1 MNEKIETTKIGEKK
15 YENKSKNYT
24 RRLPN
29 IELFQSV
36 SKDGRYQIVKRVET
50 FVIPIN
56 YIKTVMGE
64 TKGTGKQIASK
75 NE

>member
-1 MNEKIETTKIGEKK
+1 MSEQNNETKQKDK
-15 YENKSKNYT
+15 NDKKNYT

-29 IELFQSV
+29 IELFQSI

-56 YIKTVMGE
+56 YIKKVMGE
-64 TKGTGKQIASK
+64 AQILPSENAS
-75 NE
+75 EHE

>member
-1 MNEKIETTKIGEKK
+1 MSKQEQTNQKKDNDEK
-15 YENKSKNYT
+15 KNYT

-29 IELFQSV
+29 IELFQSI

-56 YIKTVMGE
+56 YIKRVME
-64 TKGTGKQIASK
+64 EEKQPTKTALAES
-75 NE
+75 E

>member
-1 MNEKIETTKIGEKK
+1 MNEQN
-15 YENKSKNYT
+15 ENKKQGGKGEAKNYT

-56 YIKTVMGE
+56 YIKKVMGE
-64 TKGTGKQIASK
+64 ASEATQNAHSE

>member
-1 MNEKIETTKIGEKK
+1 MNEQKQTSKQKDNNDK
-15 YENKSKNYT
+15 KNYT

-56 YIKTVMGE
+56 YIKKVMGE
-64 TKGTGKQIASK
+64 ASESIQTTGKES
-75 NE
+75 E